1 MKKLLI
7 ALLLFS
13 ACGKEVEKEVKVIDK
28 FKTEAYTRIYT
39 TYQLFGKNRIPVIRT
54 QYVPKK
60 YYLKVEWIEVKT
72 KEIEID
78 SGDFESTKLGDT
90 KVIKVKE

>member
-28 FKTEAYTRIYT
+28 FKTEAYTKTYT
-39 TYQLFGKNRIPVIRT
+39 TYQFFGKSMMPVIMT
-54 QYVPKK
+54 KYVPKK

-72 KEIEID
+72 KEIEINED
-78 SGDFESTKLGDT
+78 EFESTKLGDT
-90 KVIKVKE
+90 KIIKVKE

>member
-28 FKTEAYTRIYT
+28 FKTEAYTKTYT
-39 TYQLFGKNRIPVIRT
+39 TYQFFGKSMIPIIRT
-54 QYVPKK
+54 EYVPKK

-90 KVIKVKE
+90 KIIKVKE

>member
-28 FKTEAYTRIYT
+28 FKTEAY
-39 TYQLFGKNRIPVIRT
+39 KNII
-54 QYVPKK
+54 
-60 YYLKVEWIEVKT
+60 
-72 KEIEID
+72 
-78 SGDFESTKLGDT
+78 
-90 KVIKVKE
+90 

>member
-28 FKTEAYTRIYT
+28 FKTEAYTRIYA
-39 TYQLFGKNRIPVIRT
+39 TYQLFGKNRIPVIRSE
-54 QYVPKK
+54 YVPKK

-72 KEIEID
+72 KEIEINAD
-78 SGDFESTKLGDT
+78 EFESTKLGDI
-90 KVIKVKE
+90 KIIKVEE